1 MKQTAPAAAR
11 NREPI
16 AEVLRQ
22 ELPDKGLV
30 LEIAAGTGEHAVHFA
45 AAFPALQWQPTD
57 PDASALQSIAAW
69 REEAGLPNL
78 RAPLA
83 LDAASVDWP
92 VSAAD
97 AMVCIN
103 MIHISPWTSAEG
115 LFAGAA
121 RLLGQGAPLVLYG
134 PYLEDAVETAPS
146 NIAFD
151 QWLKDK
157 DPRFGIRRIED
168 VDALAAGSGFARTG
182 RAAMPANNLALTY
195 RKR

>member
-16 AEVLRQ
+16 AQVLAE
-22 ELPDKGLV
+22 ELPQGGLV

-45 AAFPALQWQPTD
+45 AAFPVLQWQPTD
-57 PDASALQSIAAW
+57 PDAVALQSIAAW

-83 LDAASVDWP
+83 LDAASAQWP
-92 VSAAD
+92 LSAAD
-97 AMVCIN
+97 AVVCVN
-103 MIHISPWTSAEG
+103 MIHISPWASAEG

-134 PYLEDAVETAPS
+134 PYLEDDVETAPS
-146 NIAFD
+146 NLAFD

-168 VDALAAGSGFARTG
+168 VDALAAWHGFTRT
-182 RAAMPANNLALTY
+182 RRVEMPANNLMLTY
-195 RKR
+195 RKG

>member
-16 AEVLRQ
+16 AQVLAE
-22 ELPDKGLV
+22 ELPQGRLV
-30 LEIAAGTGEHAVHFA
+30 LEITAGTGEHAVHFA

-57 PDASALQSIAAW
+57 PDAAALQSIAAW

-83 LDAASVDWP
+83 LDAASAEWP
-92 VSAAD
+92 LSAAD
-97 AMVCIN
+97 AVICIN
-103 MIHISPWTSAEG
+103 MIHISPWASAEG

-134 PYLEDAVETAPS
+134 PYLEDGVETAPS
-146 NIAFD
+146 NLAFD
-151 QWLKDK
+151 QWLKEK

-168 VDALAAGSGFARTG
+168 VDALAARQGFTRT
-182 RAAMPANNLALTY
+182 RRVEMPANNLMLTY
-195 RKR
+195 RKG

>member
-69 REEAGLPNL
+69 REEAGLSNL

-83 LDAASVDWP
+83 LDAASADWP

-121 RLLGQGAPLVLYG
+121 RLLGQSAPLVLYG
-134 PYLEDAVETAPS
+134 PYLEDAVETALS

-168 VDALAAGSGFARTG
+168 VDALAAGNGFARTS
-182 RAAMPANNLALTY
+182 RVAMPANNLALTY